1 MEENEMNVLA
11 QEVRAV
17 RELVIRMDERMNM
30 VQDHEARL
38 RGLERWR
45 YALPSALFIA
55 IGSAIAALAP
65 LFVK

>member
-1 MEENEMNVLA
+1 MNVLA

-30 VQDHEARL
+30 VTDHEARL

-45 YALPSALFIA
+45 YAIPASVFVGF
-55 IGSAIAALAP
+55 GSAIVALVP
-65 LFVK
+65 LFRK